1 MPLSFS
7 SIVVQVNVNLT
18 TYCFCAVKLLSCGCK
33 DGVSERLRILMR
45 MRTFYVRRTW
55 EYTIEVCVA
64 RAWLERFC

>member
-33 DGVSERLRILMR
+33 DGVSERPIKLSLRILMR
-45 MRTFYVRRTW
+45 MRTFYVRASYVGVYYRG
-55 EYTIEVCVA
+55 VCG
-64 RAWLERFC
+64 